1 MALAQV
7 LKCCSLICGKFCLKG
22 DLSGVPPWLPCV
34 YVARSPGV
42 NKPSSILE
50 KEMATH
56 SSILA
61 RKNPMNRGAWRAIVH
76 GLAKSWAQLNM
87 HAHTHASS
95 ILYIIASDDR
105 LCIIIVCIY
114 NIAIIHMLIYIAV
127 ICVIC
132 KICHLII
139 HIYIY
144 RERERLFFSIALG
157 SQHN

>member
-61 RKNPMNRGAWRAIVH
+61 RKNPIAPFEGFDECYRNFCLSGILKLVRGPKLRIP
-76 GLAKSWAQLNM
+76 
-87 HAHTHASS
+87 
-95 ILYIIASDDR
+95 
-105 LCIIIVCIY
+105 
-114 NIAIIHMLIYIAV
+114 
-127 ICVIC
+127 
-132 KICHLII
+132 
-139 HIYIY
+139 
-144 RERERLFFSIALG
+144 ALLG
-157 SQHN
+157 